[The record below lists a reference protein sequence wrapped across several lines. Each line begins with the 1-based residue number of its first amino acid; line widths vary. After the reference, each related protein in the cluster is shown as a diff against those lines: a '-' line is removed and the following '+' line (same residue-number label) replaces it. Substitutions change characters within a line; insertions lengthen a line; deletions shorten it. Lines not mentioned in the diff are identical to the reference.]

1 MTTLTMGMQLVLL
14 AAGGITILAM
24 LSVFANVIAHET
36 QLHDLRN
43 RVKELHYQHALYLAR
58 IDGQIPGEG
67 EVEILPDEQTVKSDQ
82 DNPTPTSD
90 AQSLPVEVEEKLPV
104 AQAA

>member
-1 MTTLTMGMQLVLL
+1 MTTLTMSMQLVLL
-14 AAGGITILAM
+14 VAGGITVMAM

-58 IDGQIPGEG
+58 IDGQIPQEG
-67 EVEILPDEQTVKSDQ
+67 EVTILPDEPTVEGNQ
-82 DNPTPTSD
+82 DNPTPTPD
-90 AQSLPVEVEEKLPV
+90 AQSLTRGAELPEP
-104 AQAA
+104 QAA